1 MLAIHPEFVVDQKAR
16 TKSVLVS
23 FTEWQQLMAVV
34 EELDD
39 IRAYDRAKLR
49 KEESVPFEDA
59 VRQIK
64 NKARR

>member
-16 TKSVLVS
+16 RKSVLVS
-23 FTEWQQLMAVV
+23 FPEWQQLMEAI

-39 IRAYDRAKLR
+39 IRAYDKAKSQRDELL
-49 KEESVPFEDA
+49 PFEDA

-64 NKARR
+64 SKDR